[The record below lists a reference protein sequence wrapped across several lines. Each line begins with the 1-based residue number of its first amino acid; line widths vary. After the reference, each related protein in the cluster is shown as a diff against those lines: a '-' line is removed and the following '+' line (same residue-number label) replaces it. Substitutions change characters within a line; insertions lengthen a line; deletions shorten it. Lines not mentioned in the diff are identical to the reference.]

1 MLSTYKPKSIQVI
14 GFDRFDYDFLKN
26 IRRDLVIS
34 IPFIHA
40 QEINY
45 VVDANGNLISDG
57 KYYREYNGLNQL
69 VRLGN
74 TSTSPVLEEY
84 RWHPIEERIVTK
96 RIFSNGIY
104 NYTIHYPN
112 ENIVVIINSSGT
124 FYEKYVYQDGVLVA
138 QVNSDGQKQAIHS
151 DHEGSN
157 TLITDSFGA
166 VVENT
171 FYSPYGEIIEGGK
184 SSRFGYEVKEFDTQV
199 EDYDFLFRKYKP
211 DIPIF
216 NQPDTLIPNVYDPQ
230 SLNRYMFERANPY
243 RYTDPTGHILP
254 LLFWFGIAFILAA
267 GYSGYILA
275 SQLTTIE
282 KAEGSLSNSDVTM
295 AFLNIALIVFPIK
308 SFSQTPVQSISQF
321 GLKSSGKFAYAG
333 YFDKRIANLEKEH
346 EPEKPEVE
354 EDLKCKIINC
364 DFKYE
369 VSGGDNEG
377 NGQSDSPST
386 SNPSSQADSSK
397 AISQTAQQNVN
408 QGGSGY
414 MQGIGYVTS
423 GGATYP
429 TNNPYF
435 VPGTGNSAW
444 GGSYSNV
451 VQNPSTGNW
460 EIAD

>member
-1 MLSTYKPKSIQVI
+1 M
-14 GFDRFDYDFLKN
+14 
-26 IRRDLVIS
+26 
-34 IPFIHA
+34 
-40 QEINY
+40 
-45 VVDANGNLISDG
+45 
-57 KYYREYNGLNQL
+57 
-69 VRLGN
+69 
-74 TSTSPVLEEY
+74 
-84 RWHPIEERIVTK
+84 
-96 RIFSNGIY
+96 
-104 NYTIHYPN
+104 
-112 ENIVVIINSSGT
+112 
-124 FYEKYVYQDGVLVA
+124 
-138 QVNSDGQKQAIHS
+138 
-151 DHEGSN
+151 
-157 TLITDSFGA
+157 
-166 VVENT
+166 
-171 FYSPYGEIIEGGK
+171 GEC
-184 SSRFGYEVKEFDTQV
+184 
-199 EDYDFLFRKYKP
+199 
-211 DIPIF
+211 
-216 NQPDTLIPNVYDPQ
+216 N
-230 SLNRYMFERANPY
+230 
-243 RYTDPTGHILP
+243 
-254 LLFWFGIAFILAA
+254 
-267 GYSGYILA
+267 
-275 SQLTTIE
+275 
-282 KAEGSLSNSDVTM
+282 
-295 AFLNIALIVFPIK
+295 FPIK